1 MHQFLLALHDKHGP
15 VASFWYGTEYCIS
28 IGNADLMKQVKHL
41 FDRPAKLFEMVEP
54 MIGKSSIQ
62 FANGEDGKRRHKLLV
77 EAMSIKTSERLM
89 PGLIQVKR
97 VSIFC
102 QYIKSIENHDSI
114 IHITIHFEIQVV
126 KELERAWSEF
136 SVDEHVPLH
145 EYMMAL
151 AIKMISK
158 TQLGAFFKDDE
169 NVRTFHKHYMK
180 VKALQ
185 K

>member
-77 EAMSIKTSERLM
+77 DAMSIKTSERLM
-89 PGLIQVKR
+89 PGLIQVKT
-97 VSIFC
+97 SINNLILY
-102 QYIKSIENHDSI
+102 QKILKIKFQT
-114 IHITIHFEIQVV
+114 ITFPMTH
-126 KELERAWSEF
+126 
-136 SVDEHVPLH
+136 
-145 EYMMAL
+145 
-151 AIKMISK
+151 
-158 TQLGAFFKDDE
+158 
-169 NVRTFHKHYMK
+169 
-180 VKALQ
+180 
-185 K
+185 

>member
-77 EAMSIKTSERLM
+77 DAMSIKTSERLM
-89 PGLIQVKR
+89 PGLIQVKT
-97 VSIFC
+97 SID
-102 QYIKSIENHDSI
+102 N
-114 IHITIHFEIQVV
+114 
-126 KELERAWSEF
+126 L
-136 SVDEHVPLH
+136 
-145 EYMMAL
+145 
-151 AIKMISK
+151 IS
-158 TQLGAFFKDDE
+158 
-169 NVRTFHKHYMK
+169 Y
-180 VKALQ
+180 Q
-185 K
+185 KILKISP